1 MPSRPYFFYRPQ
13 RTFSTVPT
21 VKHTFFSLSVALR
34 GLSRQRT
41 KLSGTLDQ
49 SVRKFCKRREET
61 CLISSHDRITFVV
74 NAQVRVNVLAMFL
87 HSCTGDVKLT
97 GNRLLVISTAH
108 ERQDFLCT
116 PG

>member
-1 MPSRPYFFYRPQ
+1 MPSQPYFFYRPH

-21 VKHTFFSLSVALR
+21 VKHTFFSPCAILG

-41 KLSGTLDQ
+41 KLSETLDR
-49 SVRKFCKRREET
+49 SVRKFCQRREET
-61 CLISSHDRITFVV
+61 CLISSHDRIAFVV
-74 NAQVRVNVLAMFL
+74 NAQVCVNMLAMFL

-97 GNRLLVISTAH
+97 GNRLLIISTAH
-108 ERQDFLCT
+108 QRQDFSCT